1 VRQRS
6 AERLFR
12 PDRKEFLALA
22 LAVGIKPGG
31 VAFAPD
37 ARESFASVLAD
48 LISALVL
55 PEKPEVLQRLDPQV
69 LGKSVRRSGRRPSAH
84 WRLSGV
90 PWERLPGVD
99 AYMGRTT

>member
-1 VRQRS
+1 VQQSS

-12 PDRKEFLALA
+12 RVRKEFQALA

-31 VAFAPD
+31 AAFAPD

-48 LISALVL
+48 LIGALVL
-55 PEKPEVLQRLDPQV
+55 PEKPEVLQRLDPKVQS
-69 LGKSVRRSGRRPSAH
+69 LGRNGRRPSRVPGAE
-84 WRLSGV
+84 RV